1 MSTKGVFVS
10 LPEDVIKEN
19 DDICGGPSLPEEK
32 KRAGTAG
39 GRAAW
44 VRELIYNALG
54 RTPPED
60 VHELRKRRFQELV
73 EQKIDSAEQDD
84 WPGTLTRL
92 MELKQDG
99 LSLRQIAKVVSQE
112 GRKTRRG
119 GKWSAQTVRHA
130 LLKS

>member
-10 LPEDVIKEN
+10 LPEDVIKDI

-44 VRELIYNALG
+44 VRQLIYNALG

-60 VHELRKRRFQELV
+60 VHELRKRRFQ
-73 EQKIDSAEQDD
+73 
-84 WPGTLTRL
+84 
-92 MELKQDG
+92 
-99 LSLRQIAKVVSQE
+99 
-112 GRKTRRG
+112 
-119 GKWSAQTVRHA
+119 
-130 LLKS
+130 

>member
-1 MSTKGVFVS
+1 MATKGVFVS
-10 LPEDVIKEN
+10 LPEDVITEI
-19 DDICGGPSLPEEK
+19 DEICGGPSLPEEK

-44 VRELIYNALG
+44 VRALIYEALG

-60 VHELRKRRFQELV
+60 IHEQRKRRFQEMV
-73 EQKIDSAEQDD
+73 DQKIDSAVQDD
-84 WPGTLTRL
+84 WPSTLNRL
-92 MELKQDG
+92 RELKEDG